1 MTIEIVTRLLA
12 AGLIVWMALL
22 FALLVRS
29 ALRGDVHG
37 HGLLC
42 HRPGE
47 PVAPERALH
56 ITVFPVVLL
65 IYVMEALHADV
76 TGAHPSLPDIPQSLL
91 VALTGTNSLFIA
103 GKIARRNGGTG
114 T

>member
-1 MTIEIVTRLLA
+1 MTIEFVTRLLA
-12 AGLIVWMALL
+12 TGLIVWMVLL
-22 FALLVRS
+22 FALLARS

-37 HGLLC
+37 HGLLS
-42 HRPGE
+42 HRTGD

-56 ITVFPVVLL
+56 IAVFPVVVL
-65 IYVMEALHADV
+65 IYVMEALHTDV

-103 GKIARRNGGTG
+103 GKIARGNRGTG